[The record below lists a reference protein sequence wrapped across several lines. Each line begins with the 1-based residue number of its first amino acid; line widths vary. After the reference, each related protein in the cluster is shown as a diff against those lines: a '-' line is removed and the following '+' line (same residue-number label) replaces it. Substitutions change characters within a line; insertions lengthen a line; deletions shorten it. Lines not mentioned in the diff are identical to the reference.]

1 MIRYVESEWVIQT
14 PQTLK
19 EKRAII
25 KRVLTRAG
33 QKFNI
38 SIAEIGFQ
46 DKWQRS
52 LIGFAVVS
60 ESHIHAEKVADT
72 VLAFLDAFPEWE
84 RVQTTMES
92 L

>member
-1 MIRYVESEWVIQT
+1 MIRYVESEWFLQT

-19 EKRAII
+19 QKRAIL

-46 DKWQRS
+46 DKWQRA

-60 ESHIHAEKVADT
+60 ESHNQAEKMADT
-72 VLAFLDAFPEWE
+72 VLVFLDSFPEWE
-84 RVQTTMES
+84 RGKTTMES

>member
-1 MIRYVESEWVIQT
+1 MIRYVESEWFLQT

-38 SIAEIGFQ
+38 SIAGIGFQ
-46 DKWQRS
+46 DKWQ
-52 LIGFAVVS
+52 
-60 ESHIHAEKVADT
+60 
-72 VLAFLDAFPEWE
+72 
-84 RVQTTMES
+84 
-92 L
+92 

>member
-1 MIRYVESEWVIQT
+1 MIRYVESEWLLPT
-14 PQTLK
+14 PQNLK

-52 LIGFAVVS
+52 LVGFAVVS
-60 ESHIHAEKVADT
+60 ESHEQAEKVADI
-72 VLAFLDAFPEWE
+72 VLAFLDSFPEWE
-84 RVQTTMES
+84 RGKTTMES

>member
-1 MIRYVESEWVIQT
+1 MIRYVESEWLLPT
-14 PQTLK
+14 PQNLK

-52 LIGFAVVS
+52 LVGFAVVS
-60 ESHIHAEKVADT
+60 ESHEQAEKVADT
-72 VLAFLDAFPEWE
+72 VLAFLDSFPEWE
-84 RVQTTMES
+84 RGKTTMES